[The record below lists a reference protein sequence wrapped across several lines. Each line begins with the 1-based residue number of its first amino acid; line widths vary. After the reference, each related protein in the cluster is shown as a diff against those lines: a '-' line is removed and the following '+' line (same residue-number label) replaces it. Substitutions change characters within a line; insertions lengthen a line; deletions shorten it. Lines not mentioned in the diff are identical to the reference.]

1 MGVVDLKYFFF
12 FKSQLPVPHPGDRLG
27 GFGLPLQGVHRDRS
41 RSVCDVARRGHQQA
55 SPAAY
60 LLWRRLHV
68 CPAAVPAVCAQ
79 DGGEFPSLSSE
90 PTELP
95 W

>member
-1 MGVVDLKYFFF
+1 MTNWVG
-12 FKSQLPVPHPGDRLG
+12 GG

-41 RSVCDVARRGHQQA
+41 RAVCDVARRGHQQA

-60 LLWRRLHV
+60 LLWRRVRV
-68 CPAAVPAVCAQ
+68 CPAAVPVVCAQ
-79 DGGEFPSLSSE
+79 DGGEFSQPRE
-90 PTELP
+90 ECTELP